1 MKALRNAKMKIP
13 RKTIGAGFAAA
24 LSLVAYFEG
33 ERLAAYYD
41 PVGIPTVCFGHTA
54 TAKIGQTKTREECR
68 DLLAEDLYK
77 SWAAVDRHAK
87 VPLTDGQRAAFSS
100 FVYNVGEGAFAS
112 STLLR
117 KLNAGDYVGACNE
130 LPRWVYA
137 KGIKLPGLVKR
148 REAERQLCLS

>member
-1 MKALRNAKMKIP
+1 MKIP
-13 RKTIGAGFAAA
+13 RKAIAGGFAAA

-41 PVGIPTVCFGHTA
+41 PVGIPTICFGHTA

-77 SWAAVDRHAK
+77 SWTAVERRAK
-87 VPLTDGQRAAFSS
+87 VPLTDGQRAAFAS
-100 FVYNVGEGAFAS
+100 FVYNVGEGAFAG

-130 LPRWVYA
+130 LRRWVYA

-148 REAERQLCLS
+148 REAERELCLS